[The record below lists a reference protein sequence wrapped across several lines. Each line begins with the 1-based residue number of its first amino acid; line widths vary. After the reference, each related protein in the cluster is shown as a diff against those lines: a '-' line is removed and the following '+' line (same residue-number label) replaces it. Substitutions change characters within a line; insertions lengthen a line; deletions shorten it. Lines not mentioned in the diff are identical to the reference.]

1 MKRIGYIL
9 LTGLGLLASGCF
21 KDTSIRTNYILKPLS
36 QALSTD
42 PYTPFEGLKA
52 YSFDADTALY
62 TVSSY
67 EDALN
72 GVISLKG
79 RPSERITTPVSTS
92 APYER
97 EGTTG
102 WVSLELRS
110 PTQMVVAVD
119 PVHRLYAYTQQE
131 VEVNLP
137 NLYVALTFRTW
148 KEGNSY
154 KDGNWSFYNE
164 FYTPPVY
171 LDCYIRPEVQSTKG
185 GAAAPVP
192 SGKINA
198 YAYDADTTSWCIA
211 SYADALAGTI
221 TSKSDPALKRTTPAF
236 QAYKQSDSDLYKM
249 TVSSPTLMV
258 VVVDESD
265 RMYAYTEK
273 QVDLEGAEPT
283 FDVLFRPWL
292 GAWITLDDGWC
303 FVDESKAPG
312 DTGAT
317 GTTDATTRTA
327 IRRER

>member
-154 KDGNWSFYNE
+154 KDGNWSYYNE
-164 FYTPPVY
+164 FYAPPVY
-171 LDCYIRPEVQSTKG
+171 RDCYVDAKAPLSE
-185 GAAAPVP
+185 GAAETAISKMEVY
-192 SGKINA
+192 A
-198 YAYDADTTSWCIA
+198 YAADTTAWYIA
-211 SYADALAGTI
+211 SYDDAVSGRI
-221 TSKSDPALKRTTPAF
+221 TSKADTTDTRTIPSFRGYA
-236 QAYKQSDSDLYKM
+236 DSGTGLYKM
-249 TVSSPTLMV
+249 SVSAGSLMV
-258 VVVDESD
+258 VVADRSD
-265 RMYAYTEK
+265 RMYAYT
-273 QVDLEGAEPT
+273 QQTVDLTQTDALT
-283 FDVLFRPWL
+283 FPALVFRPWRGL
-292 GAWITLDDGWC
+292 WH
-303 FVDESKAPG
+303 
-312 DTGAT
+312 
-317 GTTDATTRTA
+317 DATDTNGWLVVNPTYDPEA
-327 IRRER
+327 EKQNQQP

>member
-72 GVISLKG
+72 GVISQKG

-154 KDGNWSFYNE
+154 KDGNWSYYNE
-164 FYTPPVY
+164 FYAPPVY
-171 LDCYIRPEVQSTKG
+171 RDCYVDAKAQLSE
-185 GAAAPVP
+185 GAAETAISKMEVY
-192 SGKINA
+192 A
-198 YAYDADTTSWCIA
+198 YAADTTAWYIA
-211 SYADALAGTI
+211 SYDDAVSGRI
-221 TSKSDPALKRTTPAF
+221 TSKADTTDTRTIPSFRGYA
-236 QAYKQSDSDLYKM
+236 DSGTGLYKM
-249 TVSSPTLMV
+249 SVSAGSLMV
-258 VVVDESD
+258 VVADRSD
-265 RMYAYTEK
+265 RMYAYT
-273 QVDLEGAEPT
+273 QQTVDLTQTDALT
-283 FDVLFRPWL
+283 FPALVFRPWRGL
-292 GAWITLDDGWC
+292 WH
-303 FVDESKAPG
+303 
-312 DTGAT
+312 
-317 GTTDATTRTA
+317 DATDTNGWLVVNPTYDPEA
-327 IRRER
+327 EKQNQQP

>member
-154 KDGNWSFYNE
+154 KDGNWSYYNE
-164 FYTPPVY
+164 FYAPPVY
-171 LDCYIRPEVQSTKG
+171 RDCYVDAKAQLSE
-185 GAAAPVP
+185 GAAETAISKMEVY
-192 SGKINA
+192 A
-198 YAYDADTTSWCIA
+198 YAADTTAWYIA
-211 SYADALAGTI
+211 SYDDAVSGRI
-221 TSKSDPALKRTTPAF
+221 TSKADTTDTRTIPSFRGYA
-236 QAYKQSDSDLYKM
+236 DSGTGLYKM
-249 TVSSPTLMV
+249 SVSAGSLMV
-258 VVVDESD
+258 VVADRSD
-265 RMYAYTEK
+265 RMYAYT
-273 QVDLEGAEPT
+273 QQTVDLTQTDALT
-283 FDVLFRPWL
+283 FPALVFRPWRGL
-292 GAWITLDDGWC
+292 WH
-303 FVDESKAPG
+303 
-312 DTGAT
+312 
-317 GTTDATTRTA
+317 DATDTNGWLVVNPTYDP
-327 IRRER
+327 EDEKQNQQP

>member
-1 MKRIGYIL
+1 MKAKRIL
-9 LTGLGLLASGCF
+9 PLLAAAALLAGCF
-21 KDTSIRTNYILKPLS
+21 KDVSYKTNYVLKPLA
-36 QALSTD
+36 QAQTVD
-42 PYTPFEGLKA
+42 PVEPFEGLKA

-154 KDGNWSFYNE
+154 KDGNWSYYNE
-164 FYTPPVY
+164 FYAPPVY
-171 LDCYIRPEVQSTKG
+171 RDCYVDAKAQLSE
-185 GAAAPVP
+185 GAAETAISKMEVY
-192 SGKINA
+192 A
-198 YAYDADTTSWCIA
+198 YAADTTAWYIA
-211 SYADALAGTI
+211 SYDDAVSGRI
-221 TSKSDPALKRTTPAF
+221 TSKADTTDTRTIPSFRGYA
-236 QAYKQSDSDLYKM
+236 DSGTGLYKM
-249 TVSSPTLMV
+249 SVSAGSLMV
-258 VVVDESD
+258 VVADRSD
-265 RMYAYTEK
+265 RMYAYT
-273 QVDLEGAEPT
+273 QQTVDLTQTDALT
-283 FDVLFRPWL
+283 FPALVFRPWRGL
-292 GAWITLDDGWC
+292 WH
-303 FVDESKAPG
+303 
-312 DTGAT
+312 
-317 GTTDATTRTA
+317 DATDTNGWLVVNPTYDPEA
-327 IRRER
+327 EKQNQQP

>member
-137 NLYVALTFRTW
+137 NLYVALPFRTW

-154 KDGNWSFYNE
+154 KDGNWSYYNE
-164 FYTPPVY
+164 FYAPPVY
-171 LDCYIRPEVQSTKG
+171 RDCYVDAKAQLSE
-185 GAAAPVP
+185 GAAETAISKMEVY
-192 SGKINA
+192 A
-198 YAYDADTTSWCIA
+198 YAADTTAWYIA
-211 SYADALAGTI
+211 SYDDAVSGRI
-221 TSKSDPALKRTTPAF
+221 TSKADTTDTRTIPSFRGYA
-236 QAYKQSDSDLYKM
+236 DSGTGLYKM
-249 TVSSPTLMV
+249 SVSAGSLMV
-258 VVVDESD
+258 VVADRSD
-265 RMYAYTEK
+265 RMYAYT
-273 QVDLEGAEPT
+273 QQTVDLTQTDALT
-283 FDVLFRPWL
+283 FPALVFRPWRGL
-292 GAWITLDDGWC
+292 WH
-303 FVDESKAPG
+303 
-312 DTGAT
+312 
-317 GTTDATTRTA
+317 DATDTNGWLVVNPTYDPEA
-327 IRRER
+327 EKQNQQP

>member
-154 KDGNWSFYNE
+154 KDGNWSYYNE
-164 FYTPPVY
+164 FYAPPVY
-171 LDCYIRPEVQSTKG
+171 RDCYVDAKTQLSE
-185 GAAAPVP
+185 GAAETAISKMEVY
-192 SGKINA
+192 A
-198 YAYDADTTSWCIA
+198 YAADTTAWYIA
-211 SYADALAGTI
+211 SYDDAVSGRI
-221 TSKSDPALKRTTPAF
+221 TSKADTTDTRTIPSFRGYA
-236 QAYKQSDSDLYKM
+236 DSGTGLYKM
-249 TVSSPTLMV
+249 SVSAGSLMV
-258 VVVDESD
+258 VVADRSD
-265 RMYAYTEK
+265 RMYAYT
-273 QVDLEGAEPT
+273 QQTVDLTQTDALT
-283 FDVLFRPWL
+283 FPALVFRPWRGL
-292 GAWITLDDGWC
+292 WH
-303 FVDESKAPG
+303 
-312 DTGAT
+312 
-317 GTTDATTRTA
+317 DATDTNGWLVVNPTYEPEA
-327 IRRER
+327 EKQNQQP

>member
-97 EGTTG
+97 ERTTG

-154 KDGNWSFYNE
+154 KDGNWSYYNE
-164 FYTPPVY
+164 FYAPPVY
-171 LDCYIRPEVQSTKG
+171 RDCYVDAKAQLSE
-185 GAAAPVP
+185 GAAETAISKMEVY
-192 SGKINA
+192 A
-198 YAYDADTTSWCIA
+198 YAADTTAWYIA
-211 SYADALAGTI
+211 SYDDAVSGRI
-221 TSKSDPALKRTTPAF
+221 TSKADTTDTRTIPSFRGYA
-236 QAYKQSDSDLYKM
+236 DSGTGLYKM
-249 TVSSPTLMV
+249 SVSAGSLMV
-258 VVVDESD
+258 VVADRSD
-265 RMYAYTEK
+265 RMYAYT
-273 QVDLEGAEPT
+273 QQTVDLTQTDALT
-283 FDVLFRPWL
+283 FPALVFRPWRGL
-292 GAWITLDDGWC
+292 WH
-303 FVDESKAPG
+303 
-312 DTGAT
+312 
-317 GTTDATTRTA
+317 DATDTNGWLVVNPTYDPEA
-327 IRRER
+327 EKQNQQP

>member
-62 TVSSY
+62 TVSNY

-154 KDGNWSFYNE
+154 KDGNWSYYNE
-164 FYTPPVY
+164 FYAPPVY
-171 LDCYIRPEVQSTKG
+171 RDCYVDAKAQLSE
-185 GAAAPVP
+185 GAAETAISKMEVY
-192 SGKINA
+192 A
-198 YAYDADTTSWCIA
+198 YAADTTAWYIA
-211 SYADALAGTI
+211 SYDDAVSGRI
-221 TSKSDPALKRTTPAF
+221 TSKADTTDTRTIPSFRGYA
-236 QAYKQSDSDLYKM
+236 DSGTGLYKM
-249 TVSSPTLMV
+249 SVSAGSLMV
-258 VVVDESD
+258 VVADRSD
-265 RMYAYTEK
+265 RMYAYT
-273 QVDLEGAEPT
+273 QQTVDLTQADALT
-283 FDVLFRPWL
+283 FPALVFRPWRGL
-292 GAWITLDDGWC
+292 WH
-303 FVDESKAPG
+303 
-312 DTGAT
+312 
-317 GTTDATTRTA
+317 DATDTNGWLVVNPTYEPEA
-327 IRRER
+327 EKQNQQP

>member
-1 MKRIGYIL
+1 MKHIGYIL

-154 KDGNWSFYNE
+154 KDGNWSYYNE
-164 FYTPPVY
+164 FYAPPVY
-171 LDCYIRPEVQSTKG
+171 RDCYVDAKAQLSE
-185 GAAAPVP
+185 GAAETAISKMEVY
-192 SGKINA
+192 A
-198 YAYDADTTSWCIA
+198 YAADTTAWYIA
-211 SYADALAGTI
+211 SYDDAVSGRI
-221 TSKSDPALKRTTPAF
+221 TSKADTTDTRTIPSFRGYA
-236 QAYKQSDSDLYKM
+236 DSGTGLYKM
-249 TVSSPTLMV
+249 SVSAGSLMV
-258 VVVDESD
+258 VVADRSD
-265 RMYAYTEK
+265 RMYAYT
-273 QVDLEGAEPT
+273 QQTVDLTQTDALT
-283 FDVLFRPWL
+283 FPALVFRPWRGL
-292 GAWITLDDGWC
+292 WH
-303 FVDESKAPG
+303 
-312 DTGAT
+312 
-317 GTTDATTRTA
+317 DATDTNGWLVVNPTYEPEA
-327 IRRER
+327 EKQNQQP